1 MQSAHSERVSASKRG
16 ILQIA
21 LGYAQRQ
28 RTKTASGDIIQLWLR
43 GLGLAGAVGI
53 AYYAAGRLGVGL
65 ILKPEGVA
73 VFWPAAG
80 ISSGVLIALGDRAR
94 WPVAAGVIAATVVV
108 HVAIVD
114 PLWAGIA
121 LGMCNAA
128 EALITARLIAAFFGT
143 RFNLDRL
150 NPALG
155 LFGAATVG
163 AAISGVGGALTYRLM
178 SGPSAEMLISWQHW
192 FASDAIGIVIVAPL
206 VIGVAVALRHPPSGK
221 ELVEAAGALVTL
233 ALMTAIVI
241 FLPLQYWETVL
252 PIAALFLILLW
263 ISARCRPVFAAAAVF
278 LVSIT
283 FVATAVFNI
292 GHFGDP
298 RIQLGDRILQA
309 QSAILFVAIGAFVL
323 AALFAEAK
331 DSEARLSRSN
341 LMLERERD
349 NKLMNAQAITA
360 AIAHEVRQP
369 LAAIATNAGA
379 ARRFLLRPQP
389 DHSEVEAA
397 LARIVGE
404 SHRTS
409 EVFDSIRALFRT
421 TEDAR
426 SLVDLNEVIR
436 RVLQSLSEE
445 ARNGGIT
452 VRVSLASDPPL
463 VSGHEGQLQEVLFN
477 LAHNA
482 IEAMAS
488 TTERNRI
495 LQIRTAVPNPD
506 AIVVTV
512 EDSGPGIDP
521 KQLDSIFGAFFT
533 TKTQGMGLGLAIC
546 RLIIEHHGGQLTASS
561 DGKSGAVFQFVLPI
575 GSAGGG

>member
-1 MQSAHSERVSASKRG
+1 MDAAKRSHWRWSDDPAS
-16 ILQIA
+16 
-21 LGYAQRQ
+21 
-28 RTKTASGDIIQLWLR
+28 KTASNDIIQPWLR
-43 GLGLAGAVGI
+43 GLGLAAAVGI

-108 HVAIVD
+108 HVAIAD

-121 LGMCNAA
+121 LGVCNAA
-128 EALITARLIAAFFGT
+128 EALITAALIAACFGT
-143 RFNLDRL
+143 HFNLDRL
-150 NPALG
+150 NRALG
-155 LFGAATVG
+155 LFGAAIVG
-163 AAISGVGGALTYRLM
+163 TAISGVGGALTYRLM

-206 VIGVAVALRHPPSGK
+206 VIGIAVALRQPPSRQ
-221 ELVEAAGALVTL
+221 EMLEAAGALVTL

-263 ISARCRPVFAAAAVF
+263 ISARCRPVVAAAAEF

-389 DHSEVEAA
+389 DHAEVEAA

-421 TEDAR
+421 TQHAR
-426 SLVDLNEVIR
+426 SPFDVNEVIR
-436 RVLQSLSEE
+436 RVLQSLGEE
-445 ARNGGIT
+445 ARNRGVT
-452 VRVSLASDPPL
+452 VRVSLAADPPFI
-463 VSGHEGQLQEVLFN
+463 SGHEGQLQEVLFN

-488 TTERNRI
+488 TPERNRI
-495 LQIRTAVPNPD
+495 LQVGTAVPSPD

-546 RLIIEHHGGQLTASS
+546 RMIIEHHGGQLTASS
-561 DGKSGAVFQFVLPI
+561 DGKSGAVFRFVLPR
-575 GSAGGG
+575 GS

>member
-1 MQSAHSERVSASKRG
+1 M
-16 ILQIA
+16 
-21 LGYAQRQ
+21 Q
-28 RTKTASGDIIQLWLR
+28 RTKTASRDIIQLWLR

-80 ISSGVLIALGDRAR
+80 ISSGVLIALGHRAR
-94 WPVAAGVIAATVVV
+94 LPVAAGVIAATVVV

-121 LGMCNAA
+121 LGVCNAA
-128 EALITARLIAAFFGT
+128 EALITAGLIAAFFGT
-143 RFNLDRL
+143 HFNLDRL
-150 NPALG
+150 NQALG
-155 LFGAATVG
+155 LFVAAIVG
-163 AAISGVGGALTYRLM
+163 PAISGIGGALTYRLM

-206 VIGVAVALRHPPSGK
+206 VIGIGGALRHPPSGE

-241 FLPLQYWETVL
+241 FLSPQYWETVL
-252 PIAALFLILLW
+252 PVAALFLILLW

-283 FVATAVFNI
+283 FVATAVFDI
-292 GHFGDP
+292 GHFGDI

-309 QSAILFVAIGAFVL
+309 QSAILFVATGAFVL
-323 AALFAEAK
+323 AGLFAEAK
-331 DSEARLSRSN
+331 DSDARLSRSN
-341 LMLERERD
+341 RMLEHERD

-369 LAAIATNAGA
+369 LAAIAANAGA

-389 DHSEVEAA
+389 DLAEVEAA
-397 LARIVGE
+397 LARIVSE

-409 EVFDSIRALFRT
+409 KVFDSIRALFRT
-421 TEDAR
+421 TQDAR
-426 SLVDLNEVIR
+426 SPVDLNEVIH

-445 ARNGGIT
+445 ARNRGIT
-452 VRVSLASDPPL
+452 VRVSLAADPPL
-463 VSGHEGQLQEVLFN
+463 VNGHDGQLQEVLFN

-495 LQIRTAVPNPD
+495 LQVRTAVPSPD

-546 RLIIEHHGGQLTASS
+546 RMIIEHHGGQLTASS
-561 DGKSGAVFQFVLPI
+561 DGKSGAVFQFALPV
-575 GSAGGG
+575 GPTEGG

>member
-1 MQSAHSERVSASKRG
+1 MDAARRSHLRWSDDPAS
-16 ILQIA
+16 
-21 LGYAQRQ
+21 
-28 RTKTASGDIIQLWLR
+28 KTASNDVIQTWLR
-43 GLGLAGAVGI
+43 GLGLAAAVGI

-80 ISSGVLIALGDRAR
+80 ISSGVLIALGERAR

-108 HVAIVD
+108 HVAIMD
-114 PLWAGIA
+114 PVWAGIA
-121 LGMCNAA
+121 LGVCNAA
-128 EALITARLIAAFFGT
+128 EALITAGLIAAFYGSDFD
-143 RFNLDRL
+143 LARL
-150 NPALG
+150 SQALG
-155 LFGAATVG
+155 LFAAAIVG

-206 VIGVAVALRHPPSGK
+206 VIGIAVAFRNPPSGE
-221 ELVEAAGALVTL
+221 ELVEAAGAFVTL

-263 ISARCRPVFAAAAVF
+263 ISARCRPAFAAAAVF

-323 AALFAEAK
+323 AALFAESK

-341 LMLERERD
+341 MMLERERD

-389 DHSEVEAA
+389 DHAEVEAA

-421 TEDAR
+421 TQQAR
-426 SLVDLNEVIR
+426 SLIDVNEVIR
-436 RVLQSLSEE
+436 RILPSLGEE
-445 ARNGGIT
+445 ARNRGVT
-452 VRVSLASDPPL
+452 VRVSLAADPPL
-463 VSGHEGQLQEVLFN
+463 VSGHEGQLQEVIFN

-482 IEAMAS
+482 IDAMAS

-495 LQIRTAVPNPD
+495 LQVGTAVLSPD

-546 RLIIEHHGGQLTASS
+546 RMIIEHHGGQLTASS
-561 DGKSGAVFQFVLPI
+561 DGKSGAVFRFVLPV
-575 GSAGGG
+575 GSTDGG

>member
-1 MQSAHSERVSASKRG
+1 MQP
-16 ILQIA
+16 I
-21 LGYAQRQ
+21 
-28 RTKTASGDIIQLWLR
+28 KTASRDIVQRWLR
-43 GLGLAGAVGI
+43 GLGLAAAVGI

-80 ISSGVLIALGDRAR
+80 ISSGVLIALGERAR

-121 LGMCNAA
+121 LGVCNAA
-128 EALITARLIAAFFGT
+128 EALITAALIAAFFGAH
-143 RFNLDRL
+143 FNLDRL
-150 NPALG
+150 NQALG
-155 LFGAATVG
+155 LFAAATVG

-206 VIGVAVALRHPPSGK
+206 VIGIADALRRPPSGE

-233 ALMTAIVI
+233 ALVTAIVI
-241 FLPLQYWETVL
+241 FLPLQFWETVL
-252 PIAALFLILLW
+252 PIATLFLILLW

-278 LVSIT
+278 VVSIT
-283 FVATAVFNI
+283 FVATAVFKI

-323 AALFAEAK
+323 AALFAESK
-331 DSEARLSRSN
+331 DSEGRLSRSN
-341 LMLERERD
+341 RMLERERD

-369 LAAIATNAGA
+369 LAAIAANAGA
-379 ARRFLLRPQP
+379 ARRFLRRPQP
-389 DHSEVEAA
+389 DYSEIEAA

-426 SLVDLNEVIR
+426 SPVDLNEVIH

-445 ARNGGIT
+445 ARNRGIT
-452 VRVSLASDPPL
+452 VRVSFAADAPL

-482 IEAMAS
+482 IEAMAG

-495 LQIRTAVPNPD
+495 LQVRTAVPSPH

-546 RLIIEHHGGQLTASS
+546 RMIIEHHGGQLTASS
-561 DGKSGAVFQFVLPI
+561 DGKSGAVFQFTLPV
-575 GSAGGG
+575 GSTDGR